1 MGKNQDKI
9 QDIFMEHNDANV
21 LFFIYDIIKNA
32 INYFLVFYL
41 IWMFTI
47 TSIKKKYK
55 HKL

>member
-55 HKL
+55 QKL

>member
-1 MGKNQDKI
+1 MI
-9 QDIFMEHNDANV
+9 PNV
-21 LFFIYDIIKNA
+21 LLFIYDIIKNP

-55 HKL
+55 QKL